1 MENGSFDM
9 LAASLR
15 ADMSDLNTF
24 VEVLAGK
31 VEDALPGRVTIERRG
46 GGLFS
51 REKKV
56 HRIEINLDN
65 NRYALLADRG
75 RIQAR
80 RSNAVRGIVLKTEEL
95 SLDSWIDLLSRDL
108 AAEAE
113 QSESARV
120 ALERLLGI

>member
-1 MENGSFDM
+1 MEDGSFDM
-9 LAASLR
+9 LAAALR

-31 VEDALPGRVTIERRG
+31 VESALPGRVTVERRG

-56 HRIEINLDN
+56 RRIEINLDN
-65 NRYALLADRG
+65 NRYALVADRG
-75 RIQAR
+75 RMQTS

-95 SLDSWIDLLSRDL
+95 PLDSWITLLSRDL

-113 QSESARV
+113 RSESARI
-120 ALERLLGI
+120 ALERMLGM

>member
-1 MENGSFDM
+1 M
-9 LAASLR
+9 LAAALR

-31 VEDALPGRVTIERRG
+31 VESALPGRVTIERRG

-56 HRIEINLDN
+56 QRIEINLDN
-65 NRYALLADRG
+65 NRYALVADHG
-75 RIQAR
+75 RIQSH
-80 RSNAVRGIVLKTEEL
+80 RSNIVRGIVLKTEAL
-95 SLDSWIDLLSRDL
+95 PLDSWITLLSRDL

-113 QSESARV
+113 ESESARV
-120 ALERLLGI
+120 ALERMLGM

>member
-1 MENGSFDM
+1 MEDSSFDM
-9 LAASLR
+9 LAAALR

-31 VEDALPGRVTIERRG
+31 VESALPGRVTVERRG

-51 REKKV
+51 REKRV

-65 NRYALLADRG
+65 NRYALVADRG
-75 RIQAR
+75 RILAR
-80 RSNAVRGIVLKTEEL
+80 RSSVVRGIVLKTEDL
-95 SLDSWIDLLSRDL
+95 PLDSWINMLSRDL

-120 ALERLLGI
+120 ALERMLGM